1 MVGTEG
7 EATTGPCGPEPEV
20 PAIEV
25 RRGIHRLTRGV
36 VNFYLLEEGGRLTL
50 VDAGA
55 GGDWDVFSAGLSAIG
70 RTVDDLEA
78 VLVTHA
84 HSDHTGFA
92 ERARVAGATVWIHE
106 ADAAAAGGAKPGKNE
121 AGVGRYLLRAEFYR
135 TAIHLVRHGGA
146 RIVPIL
152 QLSTFRDGERVD
164 VPGNPHVLHVPG
176 HTPGMSAMLLEDR
189 RALLTGDAIV
199 TRNPLTGRRGPQ
211 IMPSGLNQDSR
222 QALRSLD
229 ALAGTGADL
238 ILPGHGDPWEGEVS
252 EAVRVAREQGVS

>member
-1 MVGTEG
+1 LEG
-7 EATTGPCGPEPEV
+7 
-20 PAIEV
+20 
-25 RRGIHRLTRGV
+25 
-36 VNFYLLEEGGRLTL
+36 GGRLTL

-55 GGDWDVFSAGLSAIG
+55 GGDWDVFTMGLSAIG
-70 RTVDDLEA
+70 RSADDLEA

-92 ERARVAGATVWIHE
+92 ERARTGGATVWIHE

-121 AGVGRYLLRAEFYR
+121 AGTAKYLLRAEFYR
-135 TAIHLVRHGGA
+135 TVTHLLRHGGA

-152 QLSTFRDGERVD
+152 QLSTFKDGERVD

-176 HTPGMSAMLLEDR
+176 HTPGMSAVLLEDR
-189 RALLTGDAIV
+189 RALLTGDAMV
-199 TRNPLTGRRGPQ
+199 TRNPLTGRKGPQ
-211 IMPSGLNQDSR
+211 IMPSGLNRDSR

-229 ALAGTGADL
+229 ALSGTGADL

>member
-1 MVGTEG
+1 M
-7 EATTGPCGPEPEV
+7 
-20 PAIEV
+20 
-25 RRGIHRLTRGV
+25 
-36 VNFYLLEEGGRLTL
+36 NFYLVEEGGRLTL

-55 GGDWDVFSAGLSAIG
+55 GGDWDVFASGVSAIG

-78 VLVTHA
+78 VVVTHA

-92 ERARVAGATVWIHE
+92 EQARTKGATVWIHE
-106 ADAAAAGGAKPGKNE
+106 ADVAAAGGAKPPKNE
-121 AGVGRYLLRAEFYR
+121 AGVGRYLFRAEFYR
-135 TAIHLVRHGGA
+135 MLIHLVRHGGA

-152 QLSTFRDGERVD
+152 QLSSFTDGERVD
-164 VPGNPHVLHVPG
+164 VPGSPRVIHVPG

-211 IMPSGLNQDSR
+211 IMPSGLNRDSR

-229 ALAGTGADL
+229 ALAGTAADL

-252 EAVRVAREQGVS
+252 EAVRVARGQGVS